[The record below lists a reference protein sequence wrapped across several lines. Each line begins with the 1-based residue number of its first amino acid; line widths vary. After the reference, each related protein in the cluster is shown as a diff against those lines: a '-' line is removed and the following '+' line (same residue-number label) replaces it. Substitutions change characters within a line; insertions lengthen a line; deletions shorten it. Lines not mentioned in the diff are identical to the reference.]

1 MNHTNDTI
9 MTTLLNNL
17 AIIQFDTNRKVLFSN
32 QLFADTMGYTVNTM
46 IGRAHHE
53 FCFTDFAQSQAYND
67 FWESLLNG
75 KSFQDK
81 ILRRHANGE
90 GLWLEATYMPLIENG
105 EVRSVMKFATD
116 ITTRQQGIEHFAE
129 KLGKNTETMNDN
141 AERMIA
147 SNELILD
154 DMQETVALLT
164 NMGKTLQTLEEKANV
179 INKISSMIEEFAVQ
193 TNVLSFNAAIEAAH
207 AKEYGRGF
215 NVIADEIRKLSKQ
228 IDHSIQDIR
237 MNLFNTTKEIKS
249 ISKGTMGIIE
259 RSTKNQNKLENSL
272 SDYRSLLVEIED
284 INRGTKDLM
293 KVI

>member
-90 GLWLEATYMPLIENG
+90 GLWLEATYMPIIENG

-129 KLGKNTETMNDN
+129 KLGK
-141 AERMIA
+141 I
-147 SNELILD
+147 
-154 DMQETVALLT
+154 Q
-164 NMGKTLQTLEEKANV
+164 
-179 INKISSMIEEFAVQ
+179 
-193 TNVLSFNAAIEAAH
+193 
-207 AKEYGRGF
+207 
-215 NVIADEIRKLSKQ
+215 KQ
-228 IDHSIQDIR
+228 
-237 MNLFNTTKEIKS
+237 
-249 ISKGTMGIIE
+249 
-259 RSTKNQNKLENSL
+259 
-272 SDYRSLLVEIED
+272 
-284 INRGTKDLM
+284 
-293 KVI
+293 